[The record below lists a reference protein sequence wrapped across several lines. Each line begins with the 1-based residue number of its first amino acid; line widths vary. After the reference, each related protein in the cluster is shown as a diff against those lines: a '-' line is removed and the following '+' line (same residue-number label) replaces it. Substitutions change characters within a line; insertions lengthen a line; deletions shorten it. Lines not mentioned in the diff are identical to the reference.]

1 MHQQK
6 HRTRVE
12 NTSRSAPSIHP
23 ARPSTCT
30 TAGTVISP
38 GLASKTLT
46 AHFAK
51 KQFFVPDQFVTVVKS
66 IAICHTSK
74 PHNSH
79 SDSHST
85 KMVLSNPFSKTF
97 EIRSTAIPT
106 FRRAASD
113 P

>member
-74 PHNSH
+74 PHNDH
-79 SDSHST
+79 SDSYST
-85 KMVLSNPFSKTF
+85 KMVIVKTF
-97 EIRSTAIPT
+97 
-106 FRRAASD
+106 F
-113 P
+113 